1 TFVEDSCKSTGAAEL
16 FTYGVLSSS
25 GLRGFLVTLFHSL
38 HLILFHP
45 TREVGVDVCRGLAS
59 LFRYVFDGES
69 GGQRNRTP
77 GANTTE
83 PRAEEKSAARA
94 KELGFCRLLPC
105 RPPSSSPTRG
115 GVVGVP

>member
-1 TFVEDSCKSTGAAEL
+1 MAEPWFSTVKKLTEFFSTDQIEASARRTKFV
-16 FTYGVLSSS
+16 
-25 GLRGFLVTLFHSL
+25 
-38 HLILFHP
+38 
-45 TREVGVDVCRGLAS
+45 
-59 LFRYVFDGES
+59 
-69 GGQRNRTP
+69 RNRTP